1 MDLSPGRHMNN
12 GLARR
17 RITVVGATAL
27 LMLLGVEAPVAG
39 QQAPTYPTQA
49 YPAQAT
55 PAYPNATDPNY
66 PSQPVQPAQGYPPQG
81 TYPAQAPGGYPT
93 QPAPG
98 YPGQATPGYPTQGA
112 PAAYP
117 NQAPQAYAQ
126 PPAPPRPPSA
136 VRNFFVSTLAAVASF
151 TGPGVARV
159 IGEALV
165 GGIANWFSHGRQ
177 QQPQAAYGGSAYS
190 SPAYG
195 SSGYDTS
202 SSYGSSTYGS
212 TTGSYGTTQGAY
224 AQGGYSTAPQAYG
237 STQGTYPQPSAYPQ
251 SSYPQ
256 SSYPQSAATQGA
268 YPQSAYPSTTPGY
281 GAAGTTTYPQAA
293 STGAYGAT
301 GTATYP
307 QVASAG
313 TYAANG
319 TYGAAGTYPP
329 VAGTYAANGASA
341 YRDAPMSGAEA
352 SSSVYAGVAYEV
364 HLVDPA
370 GRATPV
376 DPNTY
381 AFHSGDRFVVLYRPS
396 LPGLMEVF
404 NVNAAGKQTKIDNAR
419 MAAGQLATLGP
430 YQFSGA
436 AADESLQILLT
447 PCSTPELVTATRD
460 IVNVSAAGASAG
472 QPAPGLKLAT
482 CGTTT
487 RGMLQTRDIQKV
499 GVDGTT
505 TYALDPVS
513 TPELANGQ
521 AVTRRVTINFRHR

>member
-1 MDLSPGRHMNN
+1 MNN

-212 TTGSYGTTQGAY
+212 TTGSYGTTQGTY

-237 STQGTYPQPSAYPQ
+237 TAQSTYPQSAYPQ

-256 SSYPQSAATQGA
+256 SSYPQAASAGTYGAAGTAT
-268 YPQSAYPSTTPGY
+268 YPQAASAGAY

-293 STGAYGAT
+293 T
-301 GTATYP
+301 
-307 QVASAG
+307 AG
-313 TYAANG
+313 TYAAGG

-329 VAGTYAANGASA
+329 SAGMYASNGSSA
-341 YRDAPMSGAEA
+341 YRDAPMAGAGGSGT
-352 SSSVYAGVAYEV
+352 SGSIYAGVAYEV

-404 NVNAAGKQTKIDNAR
+404 NVNAEGKQTKIDNAR

-460 IVNVSAAGASAG
+460 IVNVSATGASAG
-472 QPAPGLKLAT
+472 KPTPGLKLAN

-487 RGMLQTRDIQKV
+487 RGLLQTRDIQKV

-513 TPELANGQ
+513 APELANGQ
-521 AVTRRVTINFRHR
+521 AVTRRVTISFRHR